1 MFYSRYSSWT
11 LVSRAITRYE
21 KRIRT
26 KSFLFLQ
33 TKGSSSD
40 DTEIIRSTHRLSIAH
55 VAIEEYI
62 VEKENTAQQTAD
74 LALLHAGKFISRNWS
89 KIGEKKVFMQKA

>member
-1 MFYSRYSSWT
+1 MFYSRYSSRT

-26 KSFLFLQ
+26 KMFSFFLQ
-33 TKGSSSD
+33 TMRSSSD
-40 DTEIIRSTHRLSIAH
+40 DNEIIRSTYRLSIAH

-62 VEKENTAQQTAD
+62 VEKENTARQTAD
-74 LALLHAGKFISRNWS
+74 LVYL
-89 KIGEKKVFMQKA
+89 